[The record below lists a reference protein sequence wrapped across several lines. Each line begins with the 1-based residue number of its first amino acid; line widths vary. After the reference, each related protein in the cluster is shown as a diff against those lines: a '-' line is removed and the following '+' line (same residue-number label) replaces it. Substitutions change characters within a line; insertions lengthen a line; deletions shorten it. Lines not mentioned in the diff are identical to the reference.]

1 LSHPQLRPQRRPRRP
16 SLRASVPDFE
26 QALEHIAELRA
37 TALRYARN
45 ERDAEDLVQETLLR
59 ALAAWDNFQQ
69 GTNCRAWLFRIL
81 TNSFINEYRRACK
94 ERAWAGRNEPLY
106 SPARRRAAG
115 DPEGALL
122 ERLLGDEV
130 VAALAALPDD
140 FRCVV
145 VLADLEGLSYREIA
159 TRLACPIGTV
169 MSRLYRARR
178 MLEVSLGEY
187 ARELGLTDHAQRAK
201 RRVAAEAA

>member
-1 LSHPQLRPQRRPRRP
+1 LRGRVSSRGRQ
-16 SLRASVPDFE
+16 SLLRARSRDFE
-26 QALEHIAELRA
+26 QQALGYLGDLRA

-59 ALAAWDNFQQ
+59 AYAAWESFQQ

-81 TNSFINEYRRACK
+81 TNSFINEYRRISK

-106 SPARRRAAG
+106 SPARRHAAG
-115 DPEGALL
+115 DPEGAFC
-122 ERLLGDEV
+122 ERMLGDEV
-130 VAALAALPDD
+130 LAALKALPED

-145 VLADLEGLSYREIA
+145 VLADLQGMSYREIA
-159 TRLACPIGTV
+159 RTIGCPLGTV

-178 MLEVSLGEY
+178 ILEISLGDY
-187 ARELGLTDHAQRAK
+187 AREIGIADQAQRGK
-201 RRVAAEAA
+201 RAA